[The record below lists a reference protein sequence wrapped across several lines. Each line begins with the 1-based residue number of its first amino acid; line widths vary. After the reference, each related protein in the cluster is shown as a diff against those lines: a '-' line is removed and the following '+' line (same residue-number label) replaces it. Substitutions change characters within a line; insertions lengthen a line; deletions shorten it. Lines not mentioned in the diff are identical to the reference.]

1 MTSEQ
6 QPFYIGRYRVTAR
19 LGAGGM
25 GVVYLA
31 TDERLHR
38 QVAVKC
44 LQENPTSANAPQ
56 RIRQEA
62 LLLAQLNHPNI
73 VQIYDVVEEE
83 TEDGDNLAL
92 VMEFVDGCTLNQWQR
107 ERTPSLRQRVALLKQ
122 ICHGLARAHSAGII
136 HRDLKADN
144 ILVDENGTAK
154 ITDFGIAKNW
164 RQHSDLT
171 REQHIAG
178 SWGAMSPEQALG
190 KPLDN
195 RCDLFALGVLAYRLL
210 CGQNPFGDHES
221 PFVIVDRIVNSE
233 HPSACKLNPDL
244 PPALSHLLD
253 RLLAKEPDKR
263 PLHASAVAE
272 ELGNILQQL
281 AGDVGESTAS
291 LTATV
296 TAEAFHQ
303 RRQRFGSL
311 RRWLAGGG
319 IAAVAS
325 SIVAGTLLLSQAKP
339 ETSGQYIAIVAPAE
353 NSLKSRET
361 RQLGNNVLSALKQDL
376 SNREGL
382 LLVPYSESQQLAGK
396 SLRDQAEAL
405 NADLLLH
412 PSLSCNIEQCETAL
426 ELIDADSLAVVAS
439 RSTLLAVD
447 ESTES
452 RARIL
457 QQMNKLLP
465 AHATRSSTVAFDL
478 SDADYERYLRVFE
491 LRDDD
496 AHVPQYLDELEQLQ
510 QRAPAFTPLYRMFA
524 ELAIDQRYNSRDLA
538 ATERLEKFIDRAPP
552 TITDHPDLLSARL
565 RLAVY
570 REDRATA
577 EQLLERLKL
586 ILPDRANYHFLKAAA
601 HQHLGD
607 YEEALANADRAL
619 TLRRSYTHMVQKA
632 MALSAGGQMEAAR
645 PLLLQAL
652 TMSENNIDALSLLA
666 ANELDSG
673 NPQETLRL
681 LGSLGLDNMGPM
693 DLYNLCL
700 AHYIERQFER
710 ADQCFAKQSQWSP
723 GDAETLLYRA
733 EIANAQQK
741 PERARKF
748 AEQALSVVDG
758 RDDWEGLL
766 MQARAHA
773 ELGESA
779 PAIEKLIRIGRDA
792 PDDIY
797 VNFARAQVYVTT
809 GDLYSAKAHLRKTL
823 DLGLS
828 PIWFGTAPFAP
839 VCEQEQFA
847 DLRRDYPD
855 LCSGNRVARTA
866 AAGTGEG

>member
-6 QPFYIGRYRVTAR
+6 QPFYIGRYKVTAR

-38 QVAVKC
+38 QVAIKC
-44 LQENPTSANAPQ
+44 LQENPTSTNAPQ

-73 VQIYDVVEEE
+73 VQIYDVVEN
-83 TEDGDNLAL
+83 GDDLAL
-92 VMEFVDGCTLNQWQR
+92 VMEYVNGCTLNLWQR
-107 ERTPSLRQRVALLKQ
+107 EHTPSLRQMVALLKQ
-122 ICHGLARAHSAGII
+122 ICHGLARAHGAGII

-144 ILVDENGTAK
+144 ILVDENNTAK
-154 ITDFGIAKNW
+154 ITDFGIAKHW
-164 RQHSDLT
+164 REHSDLT

-178 SWGAMSPEQALG
+178 SWGAMSPEQALN

-221 PFVIVDRIVNSE
+221 AFVIVDRIVNNP
-233 HPSACKLNPDL
+233 HPPASKLNPDL
-244 PPALSHLLD
+244 PAALSQLLD
-253 RLLAKEPDKR
+253 CLLAKDPDKR

-281 AGDVGESTAS
+281 AGDAGERTVS

-296 TAEAFHQ
+296 TAEAFHS
-303 RRQRFGSL
+303 RRRRFGNL
-311 RRWLAGGG
+311 RHWLAGGG
-319 IAAVAS
+319 IAAVAGS
-325 SIVAGTLLLSQAKP
+325 VLAGALLLGQSKP
-339 ETSGQYIAIVAPAE
+339 ALSGQYIAIVAPAE
-353 NSLKSRET
+353 SQLQTRES

-382 LLVPYSESQQLAGK
+382 LLVPYSESRQLAGK
-396 SLRDQAEAL
+396 PLRDQAEAL

-412 PSLSCNIEQCETAL
+412 PSLNCNIEQCETSL
-426 ELIDADSLAVVAS
+426 ELIDADSLAVIAS

-452 RARIL
+452 RARML

-465 AHATRSSTVAFDL
+465 AHTPRSRTVAFDL
-478 SDADYERYLRVFE
+478 SDADYQRYLRVFE
-491 LRDDD
+491 HRDDD

-510 QRAPAFTPLYRMFA
+510 QHSPAFTPLYRLFA
-524 ELAIDQRYNSRDLA
+524 ELAIDQRYNSRDP
-538 ATERLEKFIDRAPP
+538 ATTQRLQRFIDRAPAK
-552 TITDHPDLLSARL
+552 ISDHPDVISARL

-570 REDRATA
+570 REDRAQA
-577 EQLLERLKL
+577 EHLLERLKL
-586 ILPDRANYHFLKAAA
+586 ILPDRANYHFLKAAF

-607 YEEALANADRAL
+607 YDEALANADRAL

-632 MALSAGGQMEAAR
+632 MALSAGGQMDAAK
-645 PLLLQAL
+645 PLLQQAL
-652 TMSENNIDALSLLA
+652 AMSENNIDALSLLA
-666 ANELDSG
+666 ANELDAG
-673 NPQETLRL
+673 RPKTTLRL
-681 LGSLGLDNMGPM
+681 LTRVGLENLGPM

-710 ADQCFAKQSQWSP
+710 ADQCFANQSERSP

-741 PERARKF
+741 PERARTF
-748 AEQALSVVDG
+748 AEQALATVKG

-773 ELGESA
+773 ELGDAA

-828 PIWFGTAPFAP
+828 PIWFQTAPFAP
-839 VCEQEQFA
+839 VCGQEGFA

-855 LCSGNRVARTA
+855 LCSGTRIADSQV
-866 AAGTGEG
+866 AGTGGG